1 MSATLAA
8 ERRDKQTAASVAGAP
23 SSVPSSILAGVSCW
37 SGCTAPVLTVAWEPA
52 GGVLERGPDGF
63 VALLGSAGASGNGRG
78 AGADEPAA
86 GRSSVLAGGETLVS
100 RAGRGPGVRLW
111 AACSGVADP
120 APGAR

>member
-1 MSATLAA
+1 MLAGLAA
-8 ERRDKQTAASVAGAP
+8 D
-23 SSVPSSILAGVSCW
+23 SCG
-37 SGCTAPVLTVAWEPA
+37 SGCAAPVLMVAWEPA
-52 GGVLERGPDGF
+52 GGMVDRGADGF
-63 VALLGSAGASGNGRG
+63 VALLGSAGASGSVRG

-100 RAGRGPGVRLW
+100 GAGRGAGVRLW